1 MKTKILGILVCM
13 LLIGTILSVSGAEIT
28 TVSYEDTDPDLNC
41 LGEIIWNDVVP
52 GSIVKNIFY
61 VENIGGPISEL
72 DWEITDWPEWGTWYF
87 LPPEG
92 DNLKPNDG
100 ACTVYV
106 FVEVDDPP
114 YRHYSGNVTVVNKD
128 NNSDFEILPVTL
140 STPVNQNLIYP
151 QLIQFIQRMTE
162 RFPNAFPILRTYLGY

>member
-13 LLIGTILSVSGAEIT
+13 LLITTVVPLSVAET
-28 TVSYEDTDPDLNC
+28 TNVSYENADPDLNC
-41 LGEIIWNDVVP
+41 LGELIWNDIVP

-106 FVEVDDPP
+106 FVEVDDLS
-114 YRHYSGNVTVVNKD
+114 YRQYSGNVTVVNKE
-128 NNSDFEILPVTL
+128 NSSDFEILPVTL
-140 STPVNQNLIYP
+140 STPVNQNSIYT
-151 QLIQFIQRMTE
+151 QVIQFIQRMIE
-162 RFPNAFPILRTYLGY
+162 RFPNAFLILRTYLGY